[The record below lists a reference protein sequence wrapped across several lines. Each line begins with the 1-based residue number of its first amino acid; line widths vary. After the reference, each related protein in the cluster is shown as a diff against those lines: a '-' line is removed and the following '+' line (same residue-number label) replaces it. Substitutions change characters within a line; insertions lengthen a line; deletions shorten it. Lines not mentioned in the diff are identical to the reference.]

1 MQTVLETHVKQKQPD
16 MSEQMRNT
24 YTAAGKY
31 KYKQEERPE
40 HFYKARNMTI
50 LEYMERRSLEAR
62 SMGIKIEN
70 LKDYIGRPVWS
81 SREDQWRIIQ
91 SVVYFQDN
99 VKVYFTDGV
108 CQCSPRKMQETW
120 LQLEK
125 GGDIVGV

>member
-1 MQTVLETHVKQKQPD
+1 
-16 MSEQMRNT
+16 
-24 YTAAGKY
+24 
-31 KYKQEERPE
+31 
-40 HFYKARNMTI
+40 
-50 LEYMERRSLEAR
+50 
-62 SMGIKIEN
+62 MGIKIEN

-81 SREDQWRIIQ
+81 SREDQWRIIK